1 MDAETLKIVVEDL
14 DRIINLT
21 GITLLRGK
29 YLEKIEEIEEENN
42 LALSNISSLSEAVM
56 KNGG

>member
-14 DRIINLT
+14 DRIIKLT

-29 YLEKIEEIEEENN
+29 YLEKIEELEEENK
-42 LALSNISSLSEAVM
+42 LALSNISSLSEDVM
-56 KNGG
+56 KNRG

>member
-29 YLEKIEEIEEENN
+29 YLEKIEELEEE
-42 LALSNISSLSEAVM
+42 SECT
-56 KNGG
+56 NTEQR

>member
-29 YLEKIEEIEEENN
+29 YLEQIEDLEKEAQCTNIEQQ
-42 LALSNISSLSEAVM
+42 
-56 KNGG
+56 

>member
-29 YLEKIEEIEEENN
+29 YLEKIEELEEENN

-56 KNGG
+56 KNRG

>member
-14 DRIINLT
+14 DRIIKLT

-29 YLEKIEEIEEENN
+29 YLEKIEELEK
-42 LALSNISSLSEAVM
+42 EAQCT
-56 KNGG
+56 NTEQR

>member
-29 YLEKIEEIEEENN
+29 YFEKIEELEK
-42 LALSNISSLSEAVM
+42 EAQCT
-56 KNGG
+56 NTEQR